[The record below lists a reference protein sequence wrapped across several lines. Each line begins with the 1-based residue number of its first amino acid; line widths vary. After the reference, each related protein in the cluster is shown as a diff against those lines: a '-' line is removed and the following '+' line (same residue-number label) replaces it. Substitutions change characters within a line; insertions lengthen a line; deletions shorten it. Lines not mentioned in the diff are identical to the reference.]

1 MSGAGS
7 APYSREK
14 YTLDPAKRCAIVGFA
29 SSSRNLAP
37 FADES
42 IEIWGMNSLYA
53 LVPRLNRLYEI
64 HPRSHF
70 RKDLNRA
77 ELQQIGVDHYEYLKS
92 RPGPGQPGHMPI
104 FMQEA
109 YPEIP
114 ASVPWPRNEI
124 NAWTQAMFG
133 PEAEVDYFTST
144 PGQMIVHAI
153 FEGYSEIQLYGI
165 DLLQAEEYA
174 YQRPGAEYWIGI
186 ARGLGIKVVVPPSSA
201 ILKANYV
208 YGYVEPPV
216 ASTAITPL
224 VKFWEAKGE
233 QIDKAQ
239 HETVALMNT
248 INGARQV
255 VHAIA
260 TRIAAGEDF
269 DKVKAYVALEQDQ
282 LGKKFEM
289 AKDGLNKLM
298 GQKELAQSAASW
310 TDHYGRGGL
319 LEGMETPK
327 VLTQEA
333 GSSAATPAGL
343 ALVPN
348 PVEVD
353 SMGDKH

>member
-7 APYSREK
+7 PPYSRAQ
-14 YTLDPAKRCAIVGFA
+14 YTSDPAKRCAIVGFA

-37 FADES
+37 FGDPT

-53 LVPRLNRLYEI
+53 LVPRMDRLFEI

-77 ELQQIGVDHYEYLKS
+77 ELQQIGLDHYEYLKG
-92 RPGPGQPGHMPI
+92 RPAAGQPGHMPI
-104 FMQEA
+104 YMQEV

-114 ASVPWPRNEI
+114 ASVAWPRNEI
-124 NAWTQAMFG
+124 NAWTLAMFG

-144 PGQMIVHAI
+144 PGQMIVTAI
-153 FEGYSEIQLYGI
+153 FEGYGEIQLYGI

-186 ARGLGIKVVVPPSSA
+186 ARGLGIKVLVPPSSA

-216 ASTAITPL
+216 ASKGMAPL
-224 VKFWEAKGE
+224 VKFWDEKGA
-233 QIDKAQ
+233 QIEKAQ

-248 INGARQV
+248 LNGARQIAQECIKRIKGGV
-255 VHAIA
+255 AIDKLLEYLA
-260 TRIAAGEDF
+260 MED
-269 DKVKAYVALEQDQ
+269 DQ
-282 LGKKFEM
+282 LDKKFQL

-319 LEGMETPK
+319 LEGMETPR
-327 VLTQEA
+327 VGPGEVAQAGAAAPHAGTSDGPGDTQPTSDA
-333 GSSAATPAGL
+333 
-343 ALVPN
+343 
-348 PVEVD
+348 
-353 SMGDKH
+353 H